1 MCVDINVC
9 ISELSQYLQLSTSRG
24 IFNPQKSLTCVSF
37 TYITAEQSLL
47 PYRSQG
53 ISLKLHFLKNYP
65 MDHFMTFI
73 AHS

>member
-1 MCVDINVC
+1 MCVDINIW

-37 TYITAEQSLL
+37 TYITAEEQSLL

-53 ISLKLHFLKNYP
+53 ISLKLHF
-65 MDHFMTFI
+65 
-73 AHS
+73 